1 MKGVIFC
8 DKLYKF
14 GRFSQPFR
22 SLSNIIMKKNST
34 GYLRIPKE
42 FMERTDWQLLSADN
56 KKVEATM
63 RHPGLEFRDYDKTG
77 KPKLWEMMSLC
88 SSSRVYM
95 HHVAIDN
102 IGSTFRDFKDLTKD
116 HMTFL
121 VTSQLTFSKALY
133 NMSIL
138 NNPLLIKVQ
147 GGYIGNTSLNAL
159 TTVSLDGNSTELMSN
174 INQVVYIDPE
184 TRKPTPLPSWWK
196 EKYAESA
203 KEKSSL
209 IIEKFKR
216 PLKTGHQRFQVTWT
230 YTDGYEHANWTSY
243 ARYAIDSAHLCSK
256 EGILK
261 QFEENIENGVSKIE
275 LHYYGESLQGEY
287 LDIYTWEDSEDS
299 KKLYFDISKDEK
311 SIFQCI
317 MYFF

>member
-1 MKGVIFC
+1 
-8 DKLYKF
+8 
-14 GRFSQPFR
+14 
-22 SLSNIIMKKNST
+22 MKKNST

-95 HHVAIDN
+95 HHVAIDDV
-102 IGSTFRDFKDLTKD
+102 GSTFRDFKDLTKD

-133 NMSIL
+133 DMSIL

-159 TTVSLDGNSTELMSN
+159 TTVSLDENSTELMSN

-196 EKYAESA
+196 EKYAESS

-209 IIEKFKR
+209 IIDKFKR

-243 ARYAIDSAHLCSK
+243 ARYAVDSAHLCSK

-261 QFEENIENGVSKIE
+261 NFEENIKNGVSNIQ
-275 LHYYGESLQGEY
+275 LHYYGESVQGDY
-287 LDIYTWEDSEDS
+287 LDIHTWEDSEDS